1 MTRAC
6 QETGNILRMGRTDRA
21 NQGKNPPQ
29 SVLPAFFFAAIQL
42 KFWSM
47 KKRLAIGLIFGGR
60 SPEHEVSITSARAIY
75 RHLSQT
81 RYRIYSIYLTRE
93 GHWKQV
99 DSPLVSDQELKEGQT
114 CSFLPWSSSGQ
125 QIELKADVYFPVLHG
140 PYGED
145 GTIQGLLEMADVA
158 YVGSPVLASAIGM
171 DKVIFKNLLSQL
183 DLPVT
188 PYLVVYENDYKKEGS
203 KLIKKINSS
212 FAYPLFVK
220 PANMGSS
227 VGISKVKKRADLTAA
242 LELAFRYDR
251 KILVE
256 KAITGREIEC
266 SVLGNDSPEASLPGE
281 VIPYREFYDYA
292 DKYLEGK
299 TRFKI
304 PAELPADLTLKIR
317 QLALAAFKAI
327 DACGLARVDF
337 FLEKDT
343 DTIYINEINTM
354 PGFTE
359 ISMYPK
365 LWEVSGLSFDQLLD
379 RLIELAI
386 ERHKSK
392 RRCLERT

>member
-1 MTRAC
+1 MR
-6 QETGNILRMGRTDRA
+6 
-21 NQGKNPPQ
+21 
-29 SVLPAFFFAAIQL
+29 
-42 KFWSM
+42 
-47 KKRLAIGLIFGGR
+47 KRLSLGLIFGGR
-60 SPEHEVSITSARAIY
+60 SAEHEVSITSARAIY
-75 RHLSQT
+75 QNLDKKKYQVG
-81 RYRIYSIYLTRE
+81 SIYITKE
-93 GHWKQV
+93 GNWKV
-99 DSPLVSDQELKEGQT
+99 VSSPLAPAEELNRGQAF
-114 CSFLPWSSSGQ
+114 SFLPWSSGGQRSG
-125 QIELKADVYFPVLHG
+125 LKSDVYFPVLHG

-145 GTIQGLLEMADVA
+145 GTIQGLLEMADVP
-158 YVGSPVLASAIGM
+158 YVGAAVLASAVGM
-171 DKVIFKNLLSQL
+171 DKAIFKNLLSQL
-183 DLPVT
+183 GLPVT
-188 PYLVVYENDYKKEGS
+188 PYLVVYENEYKKEGS

-212 FAYPLFVK
+212 FDYPLFVK

-227 VGISKVKKRADLTAA
+227 VGISKVKKRANLTAA

>member
-1 MTRAC
+1 
-6 QETGNILRMGRTDRA
+6 
-21 NQGKNPPQ
+21 
-29 SVLPAFFFAAIQL
+29 
-42 KFWSM
+42 M
-47 KKRLAIGLIFGGR
+47 KKPLSIGLIFGGR

-81 RYRIYSIYLTRE
+81 RYRIYSIYITRD
-93 GHWKQV
+93 GHWQQV
-99 DSPLVSDQELKEGQT
+99 SSPLVSDQELKEGQAY
-114 CSFLPWSSSGQ
+114 SFLPWSLSRQ

-158 YVGSPVLASAIGM
+158 YVGSSVLASAVGM
-171 DKVIFKNLLSQL
+171 DKAIFKNLLSYL
-183 DLPVT
+183 GLPVT
-188 PYLVVYENDYKKEGS
+188 PYLVVVEEDYKNQGP
-203 KLIKKINSS
+203 KLIRKINSV

-227 VGISKVKKRADLTAA
+227 VGISKVKKRAALPAA

-256 KAITGREIEC
+256 KAISGREIEC

-299 TRFKI
+299 TRFRI

-343 DTIYINEINTM
+343 NAIYINEINTM

-365 LWEVSGLSFDQLLD
+365 LWEVSGLSFNQLLD

-386 ERHKSK
+386 ERHKRK
-392 RRCLERT
+392 KRCLERT